1 MDTQQTVRLS
11 TKHSTKL
18 LKPGC
23 FPGLSVFSQL
33 SAPHLANLT
42 STARQRLNVSGLP
55 GLLAALSF
63 LAQVCAQN
71 LPGLFPATH
80 GVLPAPRLRTSM
92 LNKGFHVTSPSADSG
107 LRAILKEEEAGGR

>member
-11 TKHSTKL
+11 TKHRTKL

-42 STARQRLNVSGLP
+42 STAGQRLNVSGLP
-55 GLLAALSF
+55 GLPS
-63 LAQVCAQN
+63 CTE
-71 LPGLFPATH
+71 LPGS
-80 GVLPAPRLRTSM
+80 GVCSELTRAVSSYPRGAPRPQAE
-92 LNKGFHVTSPSADSG
+92 NFDAK
-107 LRAILKEEEAGGR
+107 